1 MFLLFV
7 GIALF
12 AVGVVAAS
20 NSLRVVKQAA
30 WVWPRPL
37 DRRDGEAMASYEFL
51 VRFVGLVVAL
61 IGIGLILAALIAA

>member
-20 NSLRVVKQAA
+20 NSLRVVKRAV

-37 DRRDGEAMASYEFL
+37 DRRGGEAMASYEFL

-61 IGIGLILAALIAA
+61 IGIGLMLAALIAA